1 LWTTGEAPIKPVV
14 DEPALMVIAA
24 WMIPPGVESRHLA
37 RALAARPDLEAPVER
52 AVAAVAGRPPE
63 AALGAL
69 ARDDPGAYEALALVV
84 SAAHFLHP
92 KVRRRIGF
100 TAHAPAPVFPDEA
113 EIDLE
118 GGLLDAVR
126 ARGPLP

>member
-1 LWTTGEAPIKPVV
+1 V
-14 DEPALMVIAA
+14 DEPALMSIAA

-37 RALAARPDLEAPVER
+37 RALAARPDLKPDVER
-52 AVAAVAGRPPE
+52 AVGAVAGRPPATAL
-63 AALGAL
+63 AALSEN
-69 ARDDPGAYEALALVV
+69 DPEGYQALALVV

-100 TAHAPAPVFPDEA
+100 TAHAPAPVFSDEA